1 MTLKTKPGQE
11 AARLT
16 GPLQRTQ
23 TCTKSISFIKTHT
36 HTFNGLFTPTTWASC
51 SQKCK
56 KNTNICIAARF
67 SGSTQVSQ
75 YQKCKT
81 NLNFTEAR
89 DSERQW
95 HQLGHMQDCTSLQPD
110 NHASTT
116 SLRFYMPYALPAAQP
131 TASKHRRH
139 IVSFEIGDKGDCC
152 CSLDAGRTGAAQ
164 GLIQTSAPLP

>member
-1 MTLKTKPGQE
+1 MRQHDSQAHYRGSRHAQSRLVSLKH
-11 AARLT
+11 
-16 GPLQRTQ
+16 
-23 TCTKSISFIKTHT
+23 THT
-36 HTFNGLFTPTTWASC
+36 HTHLTASLPG
-51 SQKCK
+51 QPGQAALRNVK

-110 NHASTT
+110 NHASCTT